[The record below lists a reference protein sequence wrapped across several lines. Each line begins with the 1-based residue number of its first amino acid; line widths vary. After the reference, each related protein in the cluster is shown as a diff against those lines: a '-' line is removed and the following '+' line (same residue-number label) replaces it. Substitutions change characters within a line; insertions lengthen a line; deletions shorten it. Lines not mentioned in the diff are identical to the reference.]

1 MIPIQA
7 FRFECW
13 IVGDPLTER
22 FLVEI
27 DNSKKVK
34 DLRQAIK
41 QERGDALGNV
51 NAVNVML
58 WKVAIPIKWD
68 HWHEKNIRD
77 VISQACPLAATE
89 GLSSVYRYPT
99 TPEYDHVHIIVW
111 TGTLNLSCWIVGE
124 ETRRMFPVTVNNNQD
139 VADLQRVIK
148 EKRLSA
154 VSPNIDELD
163 LVLWKVSI
171 STKDDKRD
179 KNIMQFAE
187 NRNKADPLLPIEILL
202 NIYPT
207 PPQRD
212 HLHIIISYPWRLA
225 LMCWFVKTGTR
236 QMSPITVN
244 SNQRVG
250 ELRWLLKD
258 IPFVPGNIPADE
270 LRLWRVRPKPNDA
283 NIFCSLA

>member
-51 NAVNVML
+51 NAVNIML
-58 WKVAIPIKWD
+58 WKVCGYLLRSPPCQPAQVAIPIKWD

-124 ETRRMFPVTVNNNQD
+124 ETRRMFPVTINNSQD

-163 LVLWKVSI
+163 LTLWKVRSSAI
-171 STKDDKRD
+171 S
-179 KNIMQFAE
+179 M
-187 NRNKADPLLPIEILL
+187 PSLLIGKG
-202 NIYPT
+202 
-207 PPQRD
+207 
-212 HLHIIISYPWRLA
+212 
-225 LMCWFVKTGTR
+225 F
-236 QMSPITVN
+236 
-244 SNQRVG
+244 
-250 ELRWLLKD
+250 D
-258 IPFVPGNIPADE
+258 IHQG
-270 LRLWRVRPKPNDA
+270 
-283 NIFCSLA
+283 